1 MISMAD
7 RLENARKNRK
17 EEQVIAAILH
27 MASPWGFFAL
37 ITSGIVWGTTKSRS
51 RFLSIQALQAF
62 LFQLTSFLAFILMFL
77 IFMAGF
83 YFAAF
88 SGMIAQTGVTNPELT
103 QNLIVA
109 MIIGF
114 ASIFFFQFIFP
125 LWGIVAG
132 IQILRGN
139 NFLYPVLG
147 KLAIRWTSRQPFVVN
162 SEASAYRL
170 SPSSD
175 EHILAGLAH
184 ITIIAGLSLLLSPLL
199 WATNKNRSRF
209 LSHNLFQASLFQIVA
224 TAILTFSYFSVWAS
238 GMVIGVLQFFG
249 LISPEFINSISEF
262 ARITNFPFSFGIVF
276 VLLALISGIYVIIA
290 TVQALRHK
298 EFHYPLIGRWLLRY
312 IQ

>member
-1 MISMAD
+1 MNSMTD
-7 RLENARKNRK
+7 RLANVRKNRK

-27 MASPWGFFAL
+27 MSSPWGFFAL
-37 ITSGIVWGTTKSRS
+37 ITSGVVWVTTKSRS
-51 RFLSIQALQAF
+51 RFLSVQALQAF

-77 IFMAGF
+77 IFMVGF

-88 SGMIAQTGVTNPELT
+88 SGMIAQTGITNPELT
-103 QNLIVA
+103 QNLIIA

-139 NFLYPVLG
+139 NFQYPVLG

-162 SEASAYRL
+162 SEASEHRL
-170 SPSSD
+170 SSSND
-175 EHILAGLAH
+175 GHILAGIAH
-184 ITIIAGLSLLLSPLL
+184 ITIIAGLSLLLSPIL
-199 WATNKNRSRF
+199 WATDKNRSRF
-209 LSHNLFQASLFQIVA
+209 LSHNLIQASLFQMAA
-224 TAILTFSYFSVWAS
+224 TAILAFSYFAVWGS
-238 GMVIGVLQFFG
+238 GMVIGALQFFG
-249 LISPEFINSISEF
+249 VTSPEFMNSISEF

-276 VLLALISGIYVIIA
+276 VLLALISGIYVIVA
-290 TVQALRHK
+290 TIQTFRHK
-298 EFHYPLIGRWLLRY
+298 EFHYPFIGRWLLHY

>member
-1 MISMAD
+1 MISITD

-27 MASPWGFFAL
+27 MSSPWGFFAL
-37 ITSGIVWGTTKSRS
+37 ITSGVVWVTTKSRS
-51 RFLSIQALQAF
+51 RFLSVQALQAF

-83 YFAAF
+83 YFA
-88 SGMIAQTGVTNPELT
+88 GITNPELT
-103 QNLIVA
+103 QNLIIA

-139 NFLYPVLG
+139 NFQYPVLG

-162 SEASAYRL
+162 SEASEHRL
-170 SPSSD
+170 SSSND
-175 EHILAGLAH
+175 GHILAGIAH
-184 ITIIAGLSLLLSPLL
+184 ITIIAGLSLLLSPIL
-199 WATNKNRSRF
+199 WATDKNHSRF
-209 LSHNLFQASLFQIVA
+209 LSHNLIQACLFQMAA
-224 TAILTFSYFSVWAS
+224 TAILAFAYFAVWGS
-238 GMVIGVLQFFG
+238 GMVIGALQFFG
-249 LISPEFINSISEF
+249 VTSPEFMNSISEF

-276 VLLALISGIYVIIA
+276 VLLALISGIYVIVA
-290 TVQALRHK
+290 TIQTFRHK
-298 EFHYPLIGRWLLRY
+298 EFHYPLIGRWLLHY